1 MSERL
6 ELPPPGSAEAFEE
19 FCVKALAEL
28 QTEGVPYLVTF
39 ARKLPT
45 VRQVYLMRRLS
56 RNPRTQRMLFGNK
69 EFILW
74 VLDCKDYLDVPYAET
89 YTEQT

>member
-19 FCVKALAEL
+19 FCAKALAEL
-28 QTEGVPYLVTF
+28 QAEGVPYLVTF
-39 ARKLPT
+39 ARKLPM

-74 VLDCKDYLDVPYAET
+74 VLDCKDYLDVPYTET